1 MIVNYTELQ
10 NKCIDAFC
18 KVGCKKEVAQKSV
31 DALLLAEAC
40 GVSSHGLRTLESH
53 LQKVVARDYCVNE
66 IIEIEIERQS
76 FARVNCHN
84 QIGMVS
90 ATDCMQL
97 AINKAKQY
105 GMFTVF
111 ANHCNTFSAAFV
123 YSLLA
128 ARNGMIGYVMS
139 NSPAQMAPIGGI
151 QKLVGSNPM
160 SYAVPA
166 NKKNP
171 IIFDMS
177 TSIVAKSKINQ
188 ARESGN
194 NIPEGWALDEFG
206 NPTTDPNAAVKGF
219 ILPVGGPKG
228 FGLAMMIDLF
238 AGLLSNAQYL
248 DNVGR
253 FYDHNRNGMNVGQ
266 CFVVIDPVAVYG
278 ASFYEEIDN
287 YIDKIQTC
295 KTKKDSIVRIPGQR
309 KFENLQHCLNFG
321 IDVSDSLLKV
331 IERL

>member
-10 NKCIDAFC
+10 DKCVAAFC

-40 GVSSHGLRTLESH
+40 GVSSHGLRTLEPH
-53 LQKVVARDYCVNE
+53 LQKVVAHDYCINE
-66 IIEIEIERQS
+66 NIEIEIEKPS

-97 AINKAKQY
+97 AINRAKQY

-123 YSLLA
+123 YPLCA
-128 ARNGMIGYVMS
+128 ARNGMIGYAMS
-139 NSPAQMAPIGGI
+139 NSPAQMAPIDGI

-160 SYAVPA
+160 SYAVPS

-177 TSIVAKSKINQ
+177 TSVVAKSKINQ

-194 NIPEGWALDEFG
+194 SIPEGWALDEYG
-206 NPTTDPNAAVKGF
+206 NPTTDPNEAVKGF

-248 DNVGR
+248 DGVGR

-266 CFVVIDPVAVYG
+266 YFVAIDPVAVYG
-278 ASFYEEIDN
+278 ASFYEEIDR
-287 YIDKIQTC
+287 YIEKIQAS
-295 KTKKDSIVRIPGQR
+295 KTKSDNAVRIPGQ
-309 KFENLQHCLNFG
+309 KKLENLQHCLKFG
-321 IDVSDSLLKV
+321 IDVSDSLLKT
-331 IERL
+331 IERF